1 MANEYDR
8 LLDKYQIKPLIRTQ
22 KLAAEDI
29 TKRFS
34 RIPIIYVVARNCIDH
49 AYNPESAILQMV
61 DVAKNS
67 RYVLLEHRPNEA
79 ENEKYWGLHQWNFS
93 MSDKGDFIISSKHMK
108 MEINMTE
115 KYAELWHNYM

>member
-1 MANEYDR
+1 
-8 LLDKYQIKPLIRTQ
+8 
-22 KLAAEDI
+22 
-29 TKRFS
+29 
-34 RIPIIYVVARNCIDH
+34 
-49 AYNPESAILQMV
+49 MV

-115 KYAELWHNYM
+115 KYAELCIITCEIVNERTGDGDWLITRIKKK